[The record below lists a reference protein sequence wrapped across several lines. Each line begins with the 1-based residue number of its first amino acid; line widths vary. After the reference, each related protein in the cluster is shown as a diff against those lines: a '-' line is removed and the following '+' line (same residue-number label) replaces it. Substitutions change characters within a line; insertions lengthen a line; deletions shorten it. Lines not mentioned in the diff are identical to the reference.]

1 MDISKEIEEVLLKH
15 QGLVYHLESNSLSGE
30 LFLPHGDSY
39 DLIIK
44 LEPYPK
50 FFPWVYEVGGR
61 IPIKM
66 DRHIYTDTGS
76 CCFTTA
82 AKSQILL
89 KTKITSLIKFI
100 DEIVV
105 RYFENNSY
113 YEINRTYYYDEYDH
127 GSRGVVQSY
136 QDILEISDTKSI
148 GRLMLQRLQNKKLTI
163 RDLCYCNSGQS
174 LKKCSYGSHCY
185 NYRLFRMIDK
195 DVLYNDLKHFKN
207 VLKIK

>member
-1 MDISKEIEEVLLKH
+1 MDIKKQVEEVLLRHK
-15 QGLVYHLESNSLSGE
+15 GLVYNSVDDSLGGE
-30 LFLPHGDSY
+30 LFLPDGDSY

-44 LEPYPK
+44 LDSYPR
-50 FFPWVYEVGGR
+50 FFPTVYEVGGR

-66 DRHIYTDTGS
+66 DRHMYTDTGS
-76 CCFTTA
+76 CCFTTG

-89 KTKITSLIKFI
+89 KTKITSLTKFV

-113 YEINRTYYYDEYDH
+113 YEINGTYCYSEYDH
-127 GSRGVVQSY
+127 GSMGVVQSY
-136 QDILEISDTKSI
+136 QDILEITDIKSI
-148 GRLMLQRLQNKKLTI
+148 GRLILQRLQNKKLSI

-174 LKKCSYGSHCY
+174 LKKCNSGLHCN

-195 DVLYNDLKHFKN
+195 DVLYNDLKHFKK
-207 VLKIK
+207 VLQIN